1 MKAGRPRQF
10 DRQQAVITAMHLFW
24 QNGYDATS
32 LSQLKAAI
40 GGGIT
45 APSFYAAFGSKEAL
59 FREAVECYLQTHA
72 QVTETLWDE
81 SLGPRLALES
91 AFRGS
96 LRMQYEEGHP
106 RGCMV
111 ALGVMSCIAEQDRA
125 ILAPLTASRQRTRDG
140 IQFCI
145 DRGIRSG
152 ELQNSPATQA
162 LTTVFDSFMLGI
174 STLARDN
181 APKQSIEQAIEQIL
195 TLWDAAR
202 LTDKASE

>member
-10 DRQQAVITAMHLFW
+10 DRQQAVVSAMHLFW

-32 LSQLKAAI
+32 LAQLKAAI

-81 SLGPRLALES
+81 SLTPRVALES
-91 AFRGS
+91 ALRGS
-96 LRMQYEEGHP
+96 LQMQYEDGHP

-111 ALGVMSCIAEQDRA
+111 ALGAMSCIAEQDRA

-145 DRGIRSG
+145 ERGIRSA
-152 ELQNSPATQA
+152 ELKEAAATRA

-181 APKQSIEQAIEQIL
+181 APQQEIEQAIKQIL
-195 TLWDAAR
+195 TLWDAASVVDP
-202 LTDKASE
+202 TEE